1 MAKFLR
7 LVGNSASGPGTS
19 ASSCLEETG
28 VRRMVMLSVCCS
40 SAADVTA
47 KDTAAKERPKRA
59 QGCLLRTR
67 RGAVVVVDFP
77 MVPSIMARLVATESK
92 NGRGK

>member
-7 LVGNSASGPGTS
+7 LVNNSPSGPGTS

-28 VRRMVMLSVCCS
+28 VRRMVLLSACCS
-40 SAADVTA
+40 SAADATA

-59 QGCLLRTR
+59 RGRLLRTR
-67 RGAVVVVDFP
+67 KEAVVVVVSP
-77 MVPSIMARLVATESK
+77 MVRQLWQDWWQQKAE